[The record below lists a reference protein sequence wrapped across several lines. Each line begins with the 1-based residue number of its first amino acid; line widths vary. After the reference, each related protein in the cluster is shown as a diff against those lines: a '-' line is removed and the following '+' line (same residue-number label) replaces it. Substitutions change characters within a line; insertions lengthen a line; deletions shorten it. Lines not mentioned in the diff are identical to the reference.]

1 MIDQTTAE
9 LINTDID
16 GRLPAA
22 QRAELS
28 RILLADPEARA
39 LHRDLQRLQRELAAV
54 TAEPAPAGLA
64 DSIMA
69 AIPAVA
75 SGGGRP
81 GAARPWRSAVAL
93 AVGAAVVAV
102 VLHVGGLKEGLDG
115 AAAVGTMAPGAGAS
129 APVTLDHPEISGSVR
144 LSSGSGSLL
153 VEIDVAPREDVEVTA
168 VRADSS
174 SSAFLRAG
182 ESGDRQRLALELPA
196 GESGPV
202 SVRFTSHGR
211 IIDQIRLDP
220 APGR

>member
-93 AVGAAVVAV
+93 AVVLRRRRRAARRGPEGGTGWRGGSRHHGARRWCVGSRHPRSPGNQWIGAA
-102 VLHVGGLKEGLDG
+102 EQW
-115 AAAVGTMAPGAGAS
+115 
-129 APVTLDHPEISGSVR
+129 VR
-144 LSSGSGSLL
+144 
-153 VEIDVAPREDVEVTA
+153 V
-168 VRADSS
+168 
-174 SSAFLRAG
+174 
-182 ESGDRQRLALELPA
+182 PA
-196 GESGPV
+196 G
-202 SVRFTSHGR
+202 R
-211 IIDQIRLDP
+211 D
-220 APGR
+220 